1 MMTIHGIHHI
11 TAIAS
16 DPQQTYD
23 FYTQVLGL
31 RLVKKSV
38 NQDDTQTYHLFFGDK
53 VGSPGLDLTFFT
65 FQPAHQGHRGVG
77 QVTTIALAVPESSL
91 PFWLKRFAALNIKN
105 DGLTQQFGK
114 NLIYFYDHDNQKL
127 ALVGVDEA
135 TLPKNDSNVWTT
147 AEISVTEAIRY
158 FYSATLTVSSLN
170 LIQPVLDVFG
180 YKRVGADGFELLYQ
194 LGDNERAAYLIV
206 EERSQSGSGLNMAG
220 TVHHIAFAVEDEAAE
235 LAVRQQLLAIG
246 LYPTEVIDRFY
257 FKSVYFRTPAGIL
270 FELATEGPGFTADE
284 DKATLGEKLALPPFL
299 ESQRAQIEAQLV
311 PIILHKD

>member
-1 MMTIHGIHHI
+1 
-11 TAIAS
+11 
-16 DPQQTYD
+16 
-23 FYTQVLGL
+23 
-31 RLVKKSV
+31 
-38 NQDDTQTYHLFFGDK
+38 
-53 VGSPGLDLTFFT
+53 
-65 FQPAHQGHRGVG
+65 
-77 QVTTIALAVPESSL
+77 
-91 PFWLKRFAALNIKN
+91 
-105 DGLTQQFGK
+105 
-114 NLIYFYDHDNQKL
+114 
-127 ALVGVDEA
+127 
-135 TLPKNDSNVWTT
+135 LPKNDSNVWTT